1 MEVTEGASN
10 STGEVGRDL
19 FKFFHGYPSY
29 LSKSV
34 EHQHPRS
41 SFPGIRRI
49 GNSPRWEQT
58 AKAIVEVL
66 NNGVDYTH
74 SFHSFE
80 FHRLYQP
87 GFEDD
92 TLTLCPNGVYC
103 NRMSYRN
110 FTLCPIGTYQPKY
123 GEYTC
128 RICDVGFVCPENGLP
143 VPRLC
148 PAGYVC
154 DLKGTKRVD
163 QLCPISSFAQL
174 AQQQLSHFVV
184 MKAIQVIALTHVYS
198 SSHQQRIGN
207 RMEWLTKLTPIVQ
220 PWVESLLASI
230 HTQLNKVCF
239 KIPTSHSASSN
250 VLLRSDMMMNCAFLV
265 LSLI

>member
-1 MEVTEGASN
+1 
-10 STGEVGRDL
+10 
-19 FKFFHGYPSY
+19 
-29 LSKSV
+29 
-34 EHQHPRS
+34 
-41 SFPGIRRI
+41 
-49 GNSPRWEQT
+49 
-58 AKAIVEVL
+58 
-66 NNGVDYTH
+66 
-74 SFHSFE
+74 
-80 FHRLYQP
+80 
-87 GFEDD
+87 
-92 TLTLCPNGVYC
+92 
-103 NRMSYRN
+103 MSYRN

-163 QLCPISSFAQL
+163 QLCPIGSFAQL

-239 KIPTSHSASSN
+239 IDSN
-250 VLLRSDMMMNCAFLV
+250 
-265 LSLI
+265 